1 MKTAPMPDPTGFSL
15 VELLVVVAV
24 IAILLA
30 VGASALS
37 QGGNSLGLTT
47 TVGSVQGILDE
58 ARQIAVSRNKYVQV
72 RFLEKS
78 PTETPPCYRAISL
91 YVGDSPYYGT
101 ASEYDTW
108 VAQGLLRQQGRIS
121 KLPQTIM
128 IPKGEQT
135 AKLLVDLAADTD
147 FVRTGTSSVAG
158 QSYGWVAFY
167 FRPNGITDFQMLN
180 GVPYSGTN
188 AIFSLAVETEFA
200 QTKPNLP
207 KNFATITIPPVSG
220 RPVVFRP

>member
-108 VAQGLLRQQGRIS
+108 VAQGLLR
-121 KLPQTIM
+121 KALM
-128 IPKGEQT
+128 E
-135 AKLLVDLAADTD
+135 
-147 FVRTGTSSVAG
+147 VAG
-158 QSYGWVAFY
+158 AQSTRVLGDRRAVA
-167 FRPNGITDFQMLN
+167 
-180 GVPYSGTN
+180 
-188 AIFSLAVETEFA
+188 
-200 QTKPNLP
+200 
-207 KNFATITIPPVSG
+207 
-220 RPVVFRP
+220 